1 METLTVE
8 MTYAHALFDAAQ
20 DCGKVDTILAEYKSV
35 SQVFKENPDLKKLLV
50 IPTLSALEKTTLAR
64 KIFEGRISK
73 ELMNFICILI
83 DKRRPGAWE
92 GIGRQYEKLVWER
105 DGLTK
110 GIIYTTVPLDKKRLE
125 ALEEKTGSVIG
136 KKVKLDNHIDA
147 ALIGGT
153 KIYVDGKLI
162 DASVK
167 TRLEDMKQ
175 RIRI

>member
-8 MTYAHALFDAAQ
+8 LTYAQALFDAAQ
-20 DCGKVDTILAEYKSV
+20 DLDKVEQIGEEFGFVAAVIRGAPE
-35 SQVFKENPDLKKLLV
+35 LKKLLLV
-50 IPTLSALEKTTLAR
+50 PTLSALQKKEAVK
-64 KIFEGRISK
+64 KIFKDQICG
-73 ELMNFICILI
+73 ELLNFICILI
-83 DKRRPGAWE
+83 DKQRYGHWE

-110 GIIYTTVPLDKKRLE
+110 GILYTVVPLDEKRLKG
-125 ALEEKTGSVIG
+125 LEEKTGKLLG

-147 ALIGGT
+147 SIIGGT

-175 RIRI
+175 RIRQ